1 MSIRASRGSRRQQR
15 GIVLFVC
22 LALLTALTVGGLAAA
37 QTTTLELRMAR
48 NQHDTTLA
56 LHAAEFALSAAEAW
70 LQSTATDPT
79 TLFATSGNGLYRA
92 AGYGEAAI
100 WRDASAWRTAR
111 AAGTLPNVSTP
122 PRYLVEWLGTHTDAG
137 TPSAAQPP
145 LAIDIFR
152 ITARGTGARAA
163 ATLQSTY
170 GRARASGPARS
181 SASRVL
187 TGRLSWVEVR
197 G

>member
-1 MSIRASRGSRRQQR
+1 MRASHGSPRRQR

-22 LALLTALTVGGLAAA
+22 LALLTVLTVGGLAAA

-48 NQHDTTLA
+48 NQHDAASA
-56 LHAAEFALSAAEAW
+56 LHAAEFALLAAEAW
-70 LQSTATDPT
+70 LQTTATDPT
-79 TLFATSGNGLYRA
+79 ALFAVPGNGLYRA
-92 AGYGEAAI
+92 AGYGEPAP
-100 WRDASAWRTAR
+100 WRDASAWHTAR
-111 AAGTLPNVSTP
+111 AVGALPNGATP
-122 PRYLVEWLGTHTDAG
+122 PRYLVEWLGTRTDTG
-137 TPSAAQPP
+137 TPSAPQPP

-152 ITARGTGARAA
+152 ITARGSGERAS

-170 GRARASGPARS
+170 GRARGAAGPRA
-181 SASRVL
+181 L